1 MKLWK
6 FVANCSGKAIGMTL
20 VIIFAISNPK
30 VAESY
35 VLMKE

>member
-6 FVANCSGKAIGMTL
+6 FVANCIGKAIL

-35 VLMKE
+35 ALTKE